1 MRNSDRKFMCRYSLV
16 LAASSLF
23 LTVCYAQRVRAVP
36 DDTHTVTLKGNRYP
50 LARPANDAG
59 AAPEGYRMDEMI
71 LALDSSDEQKQALDA
86 LIAAQQDPASPQY
99 QKWLTPEQ
107 FADQFGVSQ
116 NDVDQVSAWLQSHG
130 FSIDEVPTG
139 RRTIVFS
146 GTAGLVQ
153 AAFHT
158 QIRKYQVNGATHYA
172 NASDPQIPEALAEV
186 VKGTVTLHDFGRQSM
201 RTPRREVPMSAPEFS
216 SGGSYYLAPADF
228 ATIYNLTPLYNG
240 GFDGTGKS
248 IAIVGR
254 TNINMSDVQTFRN
267 YFGLAVNNPQIIL
280 NGTNPGITADEDE
293 AVLDV
298 EWSGAVAKGATIKFV
313 VSASTNSTDG
323 VDLSAQYIV
332 SNNTAPV
339 MSTSYGSCEA
349 GMGNAELA
357 FYKNLW
363 QQAAAEG
370 ISTLVSAGD
379 SGAAGCDQGGEST
392 ALGGRAING
401 LCSSLY
407 SVCVGGTQFADTT
420 SYSTYWLSSSNATNK
435 GSAISYIPEIAWNQS
450 GSVSGGSGLWATGGG
465 VSAVYAKPSW
475 QAGPGVPADG
485 KRDVPDISLAASTHD
500 GYLVVENGYL
510 YVIGGTSASSPSFAG
525 IMAIVNQKTGSAQG
539 NPNPTLYALAAL
551 QAKGSTAHAYFHDV
565 TSGSNAVPGTSGY
578 NAGTGYDLTTGIG
591 TVNASNLVNY
601 WGDAV
606 VTVPPSINA
615 AMTVPSLT
623 IRQGASGTS
632 TANLTVAGGFSSAV
646 SLAVTGAPAGVT
658 ATLASASLSAP
669 GSGSDVLTIAAGA
682 SATPGT
688 ATITVTATGGGLTS
702 AGTVNLTIVPAFTLA
717 TNFAAVTV
725 QQGASTPLTLTS
737 AIATGYNGAVALTAS
752 GMPAGVTLGFTPAAI
767 SAPGSGCSAIT
778 IAASSSAAPGVY
790 PITLT
795 GTSGILTGT
804 AVVSV
809 AVTSPSSFTLTESPA
824 SVTLAPGMS
833 GTSVINLT
841 PGAGFASTVTFSA
854 SGMPPGITAQ
864 FSAASLARGG
874 GNTIMTVKV
883 SPTVAAG
890 TYHLTVTGA
899 GGGVSPSPTA
909 VVTVVVSGFTVAAPP
924 TASLV
929 RNGSVLVPI
938 ATSVTGGFNAD
949 LNLTVTGLPTGVT
962 ALFTP
967 QRIGNPAAGS
977 SSMRLTASALAQTGA
992 KVITIVATSDA
1003 GAVQTTTV
1011 TVTVH

>member
-1 MRNSDRKFMCRYSLV
+1 MHRYSLV
-16 LAASSLF
+16 LAACSLF
-23 LTVCYAQRVRAVP
+23 PTVSYAQRVRAVP
-36 DDTHTVTLKGNRYP
+36 DDTQTVTLKGNRHP

-59 AAPEGYRMDEMI
+59 AAPLGHRMDRMI
-71 LALDSSDEQKQALDA
+71 LVLDSSDENNQALDA
-86 LIAAQQDPASPQY
+86 LISAQQDPASPQY

-116 NDVDQVSAWLQSHG
+116 NDVDQVSAWLASHG

-146 GTAGLVQ
+146 GTAGMIEG
-153 AAFHT
+153 AFDT
-158 QIRKYQVNGATHYA
+158 QIRKYQVDGVTHYA

-201 RTPRREVPMSAPEFS
+201 RTTKMSAPEFS
-216 SGGSYYLAPADF
+216 TGGSYYLAPADF

-267 YFGLAVNNPQIIL
+267 YFGLPVNNPQIIV
-280 NGTNPGITADEDE
+280 NGTDPGINADEDE

-313 VSASTNSTDG
+313 VSASTGSTDG
-323 VDLSAQYIV
+323 ADLSAQYIV

-349 GMGNAELA
+349 GMGAAELA

-370 ISTLVSAGD
+370 ISTLVAAGD

-392 ALGGRAING
+392 AIGVRAVNG
-401 LCSSLY
+401 LCSSIY

-435 GSAISYIPEIAWNQS
+435 ASAISYIPEIAWNQS
-450 GSVSGGSGLWATGGG
+450 GSVTGGSGLWSTGGG

-485 KRDVPDISLAASTHD
+485 KRDVPDVSLAASTHD
-500 GYLVVENGYL
+500 GYLVIENGYL
-510 YVIGGTSASSPSFAG
+510 YVIGGTSASSPAFAG

-565 TSGSNAVPGTSGY
+565 TSGSNTVPGMSGY
-578 NAGTGYDLTTGIG
+578 NAGAGYDLTTGIG
-591 TVNASNLVNY
+591 TVNAANLVNY
-601 WGDAV
+601 WGDAA
-606 VTVPPSINA
+606 VTVPPSMNA
-615 AMTVPSLT
+615 IMTVPSLT

-632 TANLTVAGGFSSAV
+632 TANITVAGGFSSAV
-646 SLAVTGAPAGVT
+646 ALAVTGAPAGVT

-669 GSGSDVLTIAAGA
+669 GSGSSMLTITIAATA
-682 SATPGT
+682 VPGP
-688 ATITVTATGGGLTS
+688 ATITVTATGGGLTT

-717 TNFAAVTV
+717 TNPAAVTV
-725 QQGASTPLTLTS
+725 RQGASTPLTLTS
-737 AIATGYNGAVALTAS
+737 AIATGFSGAVALTAS
-752 GMPAGVTLGFTPAAI
+752 GMPAGVTVGFTPATI
-767 SAPGSGCSAIT
+767 SAPGSGTSAVT
-778 IAASSSAAPGVY
+778 IAASSSAASGVY
-790 PITLT
+790 SITLT
-795 GTSGILTGT
+795 GTSGSLTGT
-804 AVVSV
+804 KVVF
-809 AVTSPSSFTLTESPA
+809 VTVSSPSSFNLAASPA
-824 SVTLAPGMS
+824 SVTLAPGTS
-833 GTSVINLT
+833 GTSVINIT
-841 PGAGFASTVTFSA
+841 PGSGFASTVTFSA
-854 SGMPPGITAQ
+854 SGMPAGVTAQ

-874 GNTIMTVKV
+874 GNTILTVKV
-883 SPTVAAG
+883 GPTVAAG
-890 TYHLTVTGA
+890 TYHITVTGA

-929 RNGSVLVPI
+929 RNGSVLIPI
-938 ATSVTGGFNAD
+938 TTSTTGGFNAD
-949 LNLTVTGLPTGVT
+949 LSLTVTGLPAGVT
-962 ALFTP
+962 AIFTP

-977 SSMRLTASALAQTGA
+977 SSMRLTAPALAQTGA